1 MKVYDII
8 LEAPNTQQPIRP
20 SNIPKRQ
27 WKAMTPAQRQAIAG
41 TTTPT
46 PPAASPTPATTPTTT
61 TAATPSNKKNVVSRL
76 AKGPKSPTVKS
87 TSKNPIAKV
96 VDAAKARAR
105 RNTKWLAQRERI
117 LGEKYGWKLKTLF
130 RLFGIWEI
138 LTETWATTDVLDEM
152 YQNGE
157 IDDIKLEEG
166 REFAWGLF
174 NTAVVAPTA
183 IKILSNALLLT
194 RLLRFLKNSL
204 AVVSAPASLGASI
217 AAAAAS
223 EAFFIWLQKWIV
235 SQEGQKWF
243 STYLYEV
250 IRYFGK
256 PTDAVA
262 NKLQQ
267 AYNTVTGKGG
277 DDYYDDAKKRREK
290 SGKGQ
295 AAQPDSKLPPPPVD
309 QSETWPRHVRYTD
322 GNFIFVGGKMVTDE
336 KGKLIP
342 GVQNEIR
349 VQGARATAKL
359 LKLKDPLADIPLN
372 PGQEPIKPI

>member
-1 MKVYDII
+1 MKVFDII
-8 LEAPNTQQPIRP
+8 VEQPSVATQPIPGSTSGLIMPAGSRT
-20 SNIPKRQ
+20 
-27 WKAMTPAQRQAIAG
+27 ATPA
-41 TTTPT
+41 
-46 PPAASPTPATTPTTT
+46 PPAATTSSTPTTSST
-61 TAATPSNKKNVVSRL
+61 TSPKKANTAKRVV
-76 AKGPKSPTVKS
+76 KGPNTPTAKS
-87 TSKNPIAKV
+87 TNKNPIARI
-96 VDAAKARAR
+96 VDNAKIRAR
-105 RNTKWLAQRERI
+105 RNQKWLAGREKI

-138 LTETWATTDVLDEM
+138 LTETWATTDVLDDK
-152 YQNGE
+152 YQKGE
-157 IDDIKLEEG
+157 IDQTQLEEG

-174 NTAVVAPTA
+174 NTAAIAPTV
-183 IKILSNALLLT
+183 IKVTSNALLLT
-194 RLLRFLKNSL
+194 RFLRFMKNTL

-235 SQEGQKWF
+235 STEGQKWF

-267 AYNTVTGKGG
+267 AYNTVQGKEG
-277 DDYYDDAKKRREK
+277 DYYADAKTRKEK
-290 SGKGQ
+290 SGTGQ
-295 AAQPDSKLPPPPVD
+295 AAQPDSKPPPPPET
-309 QSETWPRHVRYTD
+309 SETWPRHVRYTD
-322 GNFIFVGGKMVTDE
+322 DNYIFVGGMMVTDE
-336 KGKLIP
+336 KGFLVP
-342 GVQNEIR
+342 GTQNEIR

-359 LKLKDPLADIPLN
+359 LKLKDPLADIPVR